1 MNNELIL
8 KTEEFLK
15 RRFDSAGPA
24 SDQRAGVRAHDG
36 CRGSDTAPGR
46 GLELE

>member
-1 MNNELIL
+1 MNLDRIAM
-8 KTEEFLK
+8 TEEFLK

-24 SDQRAGVRAHDG
+24 SDQRAGVRAHDE
-36 CRGSDTAPGR
+36 RRVPDTAPGR